1 MAEQERIFG
10 SVLVGVDGLQGGR
23 DAIAL
28 ARLLCDP
35 QGELLLA
42 HVRALPDHARERSA
56 EAEQGDNGQPLADAL
71 ALLERERA
79 TSGVQAQLRAVPAS
93 SPGRGLHELADAES
107 ADLIVVGSSHRGFF
121 GRVLMGNATREAL
134 TGSPCAVAVAPRGYA
149 ESKHRPTAVGVG
161 YDGSPESR
169 QALTLGR
176 ALAERMGVD
185 MKVLQV
191 IPVAGPAYAGF
202 GGVAWGEALEE
213 IRADV
218 QRDLEQAV
226 GPLGEARAMLGIAG
240 EALAELGEEV
250 GLVVVGS
257 RGYGPLRTLLL
268 GSTARYLARHARS
281 PLLVLPRGSEEHA
294 GAVD

>member
-28 ARLLCDP
+28 AELLADP
-35 QGELLLA
+35 HSELLLA
-42 HVRALPDHARERSA
+42 HVRALPDRLRDGSA
-56 EAEQGDNGQPLADAL
+56 EAQQRGEEERLADAVE
-71 ALLERERA
+71 LLERERA
-79 TSGVQAQLRAVPAS
+79 ASGVQAQVRAVAAS
-93 SPGRGLHELADAES
+93 SPGRGLHELAAAAG
-107 ADLIVVGSSHRGFF
+107 ADLIVVGSSHRGFL

-134 TGSPCAVAVAPRGYA
+134 TGSPCAVAVAPRAYA
-149 ESKHRPTAVGVG
+149 KSDRRPAAIGVG
-161 YDGSPESR
+161 YDGSPESK
-169 QALTLGR
+169 QALALAR
-176 ALAERMGVD
+176 RLAERMGVGLKA
-185 MKVLQV
+185 MQV
-191 IPVAGPAYAGF
+191 VAVAGPAYAGF

-218 QRDLEQAV
+218 QSELQQAV
-226 GPLGEARAMLGIAG
+226 GSGVEARAMLGIAG

-250 GLVVVGS
+250 GLLIVGS
-257 RGYGPLRTLLL
+257 RGYGPVRTLLL

-281 PLLVLPRGSEEHA
+281 PLLVAPRPPADHA